1 MKAKK
6 FVKNHKKDI
15 EMYKDNSFEIE
26 KSLKAREQKVRKKKL
41 PTSIALDEDTI
52 LKLKSIAEDRGI
64 PYQVLMRSYILK
76 GLKDEEAS

>member
-26 KSLKAREQKVRKKKL
+26 KSLKAREQRVRKKKL